1 MPSVVEA
8 EISQAIQENP
18 VKRARDNRYFFSFS
32 KQVH

>member
-1 MPSVVEA
+1 MPSAVVA

-18 VKRARDNRYFFSFS
+18 VKRARDSRYIFSFS